1 MPDLTIRP
9 ARPTDAPVLAAL
21 DILAGGGVYEFI
33 YDDRPGEPGAA
44 QLMLHAVLAA
54 DTALSWSR
62 ALIAELDGEP
72 VGAITSQPYD
82 DQPPSGLET
91 SVPEDRAAHVAPI
104 QAMGRPGSW
113 FINMLAVGAGAS
125 GHGVG
130 RALIETVAD
139 KARAAGFSELTL
151 RVFADN
157 APALGLYRKC
167 GFREVDAV
175 DIPPLP
181 RLPHEGGVRL
191 LLRDL

>member
-9 ARPTDAPVLAAL
+9 ARPSDAPVVAAL
-21 DILAGGGVYEFI
+21 DILAGGGVYEFL
-33 YDDRPGEPGAA
+33 YDDRPGKPGAA
-44 QLMLHAVLAA
+44 QLMLQAVLSA

-62 ALIAELDGEP
+62 VLIAELDGEP

-91 SVPEDRAAHVAPI
+91 SVPADRAAHVAPI

-113 FINMLAVGAGAS
+113 FINMLAVGAKAS

-130 RALIETVAD
+130 RTLIEAVAET
-139 KARAAGFSELTL
+139 ARTAGFSELTL

-175 DIPPLP
+175 EIPSLP
-181 RLPHEGGVRL
+181 RLPRKGGVLL
-191 LLRDL
+191 LLREL

>member
-1 MPDLTIRP
+1 MAEVTIRP
-9 ARPTDAPVLAAL
+9 ARPSDAPVLAAL
-21 DILAGGGVYEFI
+21 DILAGGGVYEFL

-44 QLMLHAVLAA
+44 QLMLQAVLSA

-62 ALIAELDGEP
+62 VLVAEVDGEP

-82 DQPPSGLET
+82 DQPPSGLEA

-113 FINMLAVGAGAS
+113 FINMLAVGAKAS
-125 GHGVG
+125 GHGIG
-130 RALIETVAD
+130 HALLEAVAG
-139 KARAAGFSELTL
+139 KACAAGFSELTL

-167 GFREVDAV
+167 GFREVSRV
-175 DIPPLP
+175 DIPTLP
-181 RLPHEGGVRL
+181 RLPHEGGVLL
-191 LLRDL
+191 LLREL